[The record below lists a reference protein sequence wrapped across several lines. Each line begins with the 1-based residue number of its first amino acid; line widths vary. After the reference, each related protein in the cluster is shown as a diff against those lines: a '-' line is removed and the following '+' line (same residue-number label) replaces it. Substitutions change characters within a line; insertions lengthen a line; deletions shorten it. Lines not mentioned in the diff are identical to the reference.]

1 MWSFSRKN
9 GFVIYWKK
17 NMVTDHD
24 TTKIIAICN
33 ETWNLIAFIIV
44 VSKMGTW
51 SVIAHS
57 QSPSLK

>member
-1 MWSFSRKN
+1 
-9 GFVIYWKK
+9 
-17 NMVTDHD
+17 MVTDHD

-33 ETWNLIAFIIV
+33 ETRDLIAFIIV

-51 SVIAHS
+51 SVTAHS